1 MKAIQLFD
9 KEDLR
14 LVELP
19 KPTIQADEILVRVKA
34 AALCGTD
41 VRMFKNGAAGATANH
56 PLTLGHEF
64 AGIIEEVGA
73 QVEIYKVGMGVC
85 LQPNI
90 GCGVCA
96 RCIGGQQHLCNDYR
110 AFGINLP
117 GAFAE
122 YVVIPEDA
130 VKKGNVAII
139 PEGVSFAEA
148 AIAEPLSCVYNG
160 FLKCNV
166 KPGEFALVV
175 GAGPIGIMHAMLLD
189 MAGAIVIVTD
199 LSAERLSIC
208 KTIMPSVEIYSGDL
222 LKSFINKKT
231 EGRGLDIA
239 VTANPSPQA
248 QTGVLELMNYG
259 GRINFFGGV
268 PKHLQPVPLD
278 TNLIHYRELI
288 VTGSTRSSL
297 QQYRRVLEFI
307 SHGLVKVEA
316 LVTHTYDLTDF
327 KHAFDNAL
335 QAQGIKH
342 IFVF

>member
-130 VKKGNVAII
+130 VKKGM
-139 PEGVSFAEA
+139 S
-148 AIAEPLSCVYNG
+148 
-160 FLKCNV
+160 
-166 KPGEFALVV
+166 
-175 GAGPIGIMHAMLLD
+175 LL
-189 MAGAIVIVTD
+189 
-199 LSAERLSIC
+199 
-208 KTIMPSVEIYSGDL
+208 
-222 LKSFINKKT
+222 
-231 EGRGLDIA
+231 
-239 VTANPSPQA
+239 
-248 QTGVLELMNYG
+248 
-259 GRINFFGGV
+259 
-268 PKHLQPVPLD
+268 
-278 TNLIHYRELI
+278 
-288 VTGSTRSSL
+288 
-297 QQYRRVLEFI
+297 YRRVLFW
-307 SHGLVKVEA
+307 
-316 LVTHTYDLTDF
+316 
-327 KHAFDNAL
+327 
-335 QAQGIKH
+335 
-342 IFVF
+342 